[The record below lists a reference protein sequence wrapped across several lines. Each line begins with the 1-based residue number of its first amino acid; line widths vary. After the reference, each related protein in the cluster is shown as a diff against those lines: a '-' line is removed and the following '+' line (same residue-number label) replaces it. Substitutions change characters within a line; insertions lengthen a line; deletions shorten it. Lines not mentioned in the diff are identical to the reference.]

1 MTAWKRGTLRR
12 QCPYDLQEDWAGDR
26 AHVLSALPQDTPAPA
41 IFTDGH
47 SLVFKGHLVQLPV
60 PGQKSSSSV
69 SADDTVSSGV
79 VPLPARLSQ
88 PSELP
93 QPQQQ
98 GCSPP
103 PCGRPRPS
111 SGPVPSPPRQRR
123 GRALSCPASRVSPAS
138 GGRPAVGSAGSTGC
152 GAARPPQRSRQG
164 SVCGSSVPDWR
175 RARPRRAERV
185 LGSGR

>member
-26 AHVLSALPQDTPAPA
+26 AHVLGALPQDTPAPA

-47 SLVFKGHLVQLPV
+47 SLVFKGRLVKLPV

-79 VPLPARLSQ
+79 VPVPARLSQ
-88 PSELP
+88 QSELP

-98 GCSPP
+98 GCSQPR
-103 PCGRPRPS
+103 CGPPRPS
-111 SGPVPSPPRQRR
+111 SGPVPS
-123 GRALSCPASRVSPAS
+123 
-138 GGRPAVGSAGSTGC
+138 
-152 GAARPPQRSRQG
+152 QG
-164 SVCGSSVPDWR
+164 SGPLTPSAAAGQGPLLPGLPSQPGLRRPNGCRQCGEHRLR
-175 RARPRRAERV
+175 RRQAASAQPAGLGVWLLGPRLAQ
-185 LGSGR
+185 GPAPQG